1 MTVGFIGAG
10 NMGGA
15 LAGAVARAMEKNE
28 DIAGDVL
35 ICDKNTERASALAES
50 LGGRAVSAEE
60 IIDCGDIIFFGIKP
74 QGIPALADELSD
86 SLAKLR
92 NKRRRLPLAV
102 TMAAGVSIS
111 EFECWFG
118 GLPVIRIMPNTPVS
132 VGEGV
137 VFWCAADGVANDM
150 RCAFLSIMSHSGE
163 LFEVDEN
170 RIDAAGALSGCGPAF
185 VYMFIEA
192 LADGAVA
199 AGLDRHTA
207 LRAATSTVIG
217 AGTLLRELDC
227 HPGELKDAV
236 CSPGG
241 TTIEGV
247 RTLEE
252 HAMRAAVMDA
262 VWAAYAKTEK
272 LKK

>member
-15 LAGAVARAMEKNE
+15 LAGAVARAMEHNDE
-28 DIAGDVL
+28 IAGEILV
-35 ICDKNTERASALAES
+35 CDRDTERAAAVAKDI
-50 LGGRAVSAEE
+50 GGRAAASDE
-60 IIDCGDIIFFGIKP
+60 ITDLCDIIFFGVKP
-74 QGIPALADELSD
+74 QGLPALADELAPSI
-86 SLAKLR
+86 AAIR
-92 NKRRRLPLAV
+92 RQRRRPPLAV
-102 TMAAGVSIS
+102 TMAAGVDIAK
-111 EFECWFG
+111 FEAMFC

-137 VFWCAADGVANDM
+137 VFWCAADGVAKDM
-150 RCAFLSIMSHSGE
+150 RQAFWSIMSHSGE
-163 LFEVDEN
+163 LFEINES

-192 LADGAVA
+192 MADGAVA

-217 AGTLLRELDC
+217 AGMLLRELDC

-236 CSPGG
+236 CSPAG

-252 HAMRAAVMDA
+252 RAMRAAVMDA
-262 VWAAYAKTEK
+262 VLAAYEKTAK
-272 LKK
+272 LKG